1 MAVIR
6 VNKVFCPTPGV
17 RSLAVGAL
25 VLGISLSPAPAL
37 AAPYA
42 GHGEG
47 SGKGHVKQ
55 VSGGRNTANTP
66 EIASAPYQ
74 LSAGRRNVNA
84 AAGNNGVAAIGLQQ
98 EASVSVFS
106 NTLNGRCRMG
116 VKDCGISQ
124 DMATGEISSRGAA
137 RTAGRAAARAGKR
150 AQKAR

>member
-17 RSLAVGAL
+17 RSLTVGAL
-25 VLGISLSPAPAL
+25 VLGMSLSPAQAL

-42 GHGEG
+42 GRGDG

-66 EIASAPYQ
+66 EIASAPFQ

-84 AAGNNGVAAIGLQQ
+84 AAGNSGLAVIGLQQ

-106 NTLNGRCRMG
+106 NTLSGRCKMG

-124 DMATGEISSRGAA
+124 DMATGEISGGGKA
-137 RTAGRAAARAGKR
+137 RAAARTGKR